1 MLFGVPYLIS
11 SFISLKSDVLV
22 HWFLLIGHE
31 ADSKTIPVRHS
42 IYSHPYSTARHPLVT
57 KFERHPVSSDDP
69 PPYWHIL
76 SLPVAFTEKRSNTQ
90 PYEKLIFL
98 ARLPRLLRHKESSA
112 ED

>member
-42 IYSHPYSTARHPLVT
+42 IYSHPYSTDRHPLVT
-57 KFERHPVSSDDP
+57 KFERHPVSSADP

-76 SLPVAFTEKRSNTQ
+76 PCPLLSLRREEIEYATVRETNFSC
-90 PYEKLIFL
+90 
-98 ARLPRLLRHKESSA
+98 
-112 ED
+112 